1 MNYYYVMYFNGDTIP
16 NERCIHHHSPML
28 AFYSPGN
35 QRGMPGLG
43 LPAASRLFPCPPSRA
58 CTMIP
63 LYSLSAL
70 CIQLT
75 LGVGAQALGCPKMR
89 ARALMSPTTWYI
101 RARTRVRYS
110 FEGQTTMTY
119 ARKQPYRG
127 RPSQSTRGSAGF
139 TWSASRAGE
148 CMLRASTC
156 RCPPSNLR
164 ALIEGQLIPSH
175 HPRTAHP
182 SIVPSS
188 HRHPPRPPRHF
199 SGAGS
204 LARFPRTQ
212 PSYEDRKI
220 GPRRPC
226 AGLLPAAAHGGGRG
240 LARVR
245 RGGHVVPPPHGHV

>member
-1 MNYYYVMYFNGDTIP
+1 MHSSSFANAGLLLSGKPTWHAWAGPTRRFAPLSLPSFTGMYNDTIVLSLGSMHTTYSRSRRSGARLPKNARTRTYVP
-16 NERCIHHHSPML
+16 NNL
-28 AFYSPGN
+28 VY
-35 QRGMPGLG
+35 
-43 LPAASRLFPCPPSRA
+43 
-58 CTMIP
+58 
-63 LYSLSAL
+63 
-70 CIQLT
+70 
-75 LGVGAQALGCPKMR
+75 
-89 ARALMSPTTWYI
+89 
-101 RARTRVRYS
+101 TRVRYS

-127 RPSQSTRGSAGF
+127 RPSQSTRGWAGF

-226 AGLLPAAAHGGGRG
+226 AGLRPAAAHGGGR
-240 LARVR
+240 VS
-245 RGGHVVPPPHGHV
+245 